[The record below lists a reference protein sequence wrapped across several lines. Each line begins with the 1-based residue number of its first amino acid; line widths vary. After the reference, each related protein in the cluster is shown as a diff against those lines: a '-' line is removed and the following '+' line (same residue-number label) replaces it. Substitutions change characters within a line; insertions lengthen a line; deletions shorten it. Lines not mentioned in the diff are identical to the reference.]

1 MEREAGLKNRPE
13 GNAVL
18 ALKAPTCV
26 VQMDVG
32 GDLDIRCVFGHRHAL
47 TFKICLCTTEKGGGH
62 HYHSIKCFLDV
73 CPSFVSILKQH

>member
-1 MEREAGLKNRPE
+1 M
-13 GNAVL
+13 L

-47 TFKICLCTTEKGGGH
+47 TFKICLCTIENGGGH
-62 HYHSIKCFLDV
+62 HYHSIKCFFRCLLDV
-73 CPSFVSILKQH
+73 SSQFLKQH